1 MTKRRKRIKII
12 IAVIVAP
19 ILVTILALLLFSIY
33 IYDANFNLRFTTNP
47 ESLFAV
53 EDFDGLNRE
62 RYTFAS
68 NKGQTLVGYR
78 YFKEADAKG
87 VVVLAHGFGGGG
99 HNVYMDVADYF
110 ASNGYTVFAYDATG
124 NDESEGDGVG
134 GMPQGV
140 IDLDYTLRFV
150 KENAMFEGLPILLF
164 GHSWGAYSA
173 GSVLNLHP
181 DIKAVVMGAGFN
193 RAIDMFEEE
202 GRRQAGA
209 GIDMVLPFVPLI
221 ERIKFGAY
229 PSYNCVDGLAASNA
243 GAMIIHSTDD
253 DMVSFAEQYGT
264 FEKTF
269 RDNPRFTF
277 IRYEDRGHNNLFN
290 KEGSLDTE
298 LMRSIVA
305 FYDTYA
311 NSTMSTTRGW

>member
-1 MTKRRKRIKII
+1 MMTRQRKRIKII
-12 IAVIVAP
+12 IAVIVVP
-19 ILVTILALLLFSIY
+19 ILVTILALLLLSIY

-53 EDFDGLNRE
+53 EEFDGLNRE

-78 YFKEADAKG
+78 YFKEVDAKG

-99 HNVYMDVADYF
+99 HNVYMDVANYF
-110 ASNGYTVFAYDATG
+110 TSNGYTVFAYDATG

-134 GMPQGV
+134 GLPQGV
-140 IDLDYTLRFV
+140 IDLDYALRFV
-150 KENAMFEGLPILLF
+150 KESPAFEGLPILLF

-181 DIKAVVMGAGFN
+181 DISAVVMGAGFN

-202 GRRQAGA
+202 GRRQAGS
-209 GIDMVLPFVPLI
+209 GIDMVLPFIPLI
-221 ERIKFGAY
+221 ELTKFGAY
-229 PSYNCVDGLAASNA
+229 QSYTCVDGLASSNA

-253 DMVSFAEQYGT
+253 DIVSFTEQYGM
-264 FEKTF
+264 FEKMF
-269 RDNPRFTF
+269 RDNPRFAF
-277 IRYEDRGHNNLFN
+277 VRYEDRGHNGLFN
-290 KEGSLDTE
+290 NEGSLDTE
-298 LMRSIVA
+298 LMGSIVA

-311 NSTMSTTRGW
+311 SSTQYTD